1 MNALVKLIKARI
13 FSPSV
18 DSTVLTCGL
27 LLSCGALWTQL
38 DCTARAAEQPTTSEV
53 LQSETFVGKTKASYI
68 AAKKVPEICG
78 KLFCYC
84 GCDETD
90 NHKTLLDC
98 FTSEHGVDC
107 SICQDE
113 ALIAY
118 KMKQEG
124 KTLAQ
129 IQKVIDLKFVA
140 DYNGLFEKP
149 SEALATYR
157 KQRSWNPTADEIQT
171 ENTAGK
177 SDSGGEKKD
186 EKTKAGAC
194 CGH

>member
-1 MNALVKLIKARI
+1 MNALGQLINSDLVSIRSIA
-13 FSPSV
+13 FASELFL
-18 DSTVLTCGL
+18 STVLAFT
-27 LLSCGALWTQL
+27 AMQ
-38 DCTARAAEQPTTSEV
+38 CTVSAAEQPATPEV
-53 LQSETFVGKTKASYI
+53 LQSETFVGKAKASYI
-68 AAKKVPEICG
+68 AAKKLPEICA

-129 IQKVIDLKFVA
+129 IQQVIDQKFVA
-140 DYNGLFEKP
+140 DYNGIFEKP
-149 SEALATYR
+149 SEALLAYR
-157 KQRSWNPTADEIQT
+157 KQRAWTPTPAEAQT
-171 ENTAGK
+171 ENRVGRSG
-177 SDSGGEKKD
+177 SDEKKE
-186 EKTKAGAC
+186 EKTKAGSC
-194 CGH
+194 CGGH